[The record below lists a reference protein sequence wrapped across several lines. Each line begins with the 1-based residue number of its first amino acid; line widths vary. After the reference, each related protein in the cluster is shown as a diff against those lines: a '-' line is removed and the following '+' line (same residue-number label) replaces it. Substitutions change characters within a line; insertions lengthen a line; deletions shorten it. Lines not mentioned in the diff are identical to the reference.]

1 MVLLWLLGLILV
13 ALGVLGFRLGLPLKE
28 TAFGSAL
35 VVAASVATV
44 GGFILAGLAMVVSE
58 LRRIARQLR
67 NERRETDGGR
77 GAGRRVEPRLDGPA
91 NPDAGIIASRFD
103 PPFAAPVRDRADRA
117 QGQGAPGGAAVTA
130 AGGKKAREPSLEP
143 SPVPS
148 PEPSPVPGP
157 VPGREGGLQST
168 REPGGEWGREG
179 ARPEPVAVPAG
190 IVLPAPAPAQPAA
203 PSQAVPGLAGKPA
216 AAQGVKLP
224 WRALR
229 PAPMASDGAAA
240 AATDRPAPRVLKTGS
255 INEVPYTLFSDGSVE
270 TPAEDGTLRFAS
282 IDEFRRHIETG
293 AD

>member
-1 MVLLWLLGLILV
+1 MVLLWLLGLILA

-77 GAGRRVEPRLDGPA
+77 GAGLRVEPRLDGPA
-91 NPDAGIIASRFD
+91 NPDGGIIATRFD
-103 PPFAAPVRDRADRA
+103 TPFAAPVRDAAERA
-117 QGQGAPGGAAVTA
+117 QGQGAPGGAAATA
-130 AGGKKAREPSLEP
+130 VGGKKAREPNLEP
-143 SPVPS
+143 NL
-148 PEPSPVPGP
+148 E
-157 VPGREGGLQST
+157 PGREGGLR
-168 REPGGEWGREG
+168 REPGRGGGREG
-179 ARPEPVAVPAG
+179 DRPEPVAVPAG
-190 IVLPAPAPAQPAA
+190 IVLPAPAPAQPGAA
-203 PSQAVPGLAGKPA
+203 SQADPGLAGKPA

-229 PAPMASDGAAA
+229 PAPMTSDGATV

-255 INEVPYTLFSDGSVE
+255 INDVPYTLFSDGSVE
-270 TPAEDGTLRFAS
+270 MPAEDGNLRFAS
-282 IDEFRRHIETG
+282 IDEFRRHIETA